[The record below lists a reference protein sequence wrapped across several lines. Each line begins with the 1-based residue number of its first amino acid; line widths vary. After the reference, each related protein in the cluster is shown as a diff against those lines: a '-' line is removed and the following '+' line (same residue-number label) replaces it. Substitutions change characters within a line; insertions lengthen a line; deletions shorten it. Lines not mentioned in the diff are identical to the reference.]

1 MSHTNLIYQARLVL
15 VALLQGAPQGAISI
29 AGIKTWPCC
38 GTKTPRLGGE
48 SPSYL
53 LTKRPPSTIMEN
65 AGVAGFPALQLL
77 TQVFQLV
84 SAGDSIRSAIACS

>member
-15 VALLQGAPQGAISI
+15 VALLQGAPQGAIFYRWHQNMAMLWDQDTSPRWREPI
-29 AGIKTWPCC
+29 LSAYKT
-38 GTKTPRLGGE
+38 T
-48 SPSYL
+48 
-53 LTKRPPSTIMEN
+53 PSTIMEN

-77 TQVFQLV
+77 TQVFQDV